1 MSEIRDRLIE
11 ALMDENPRWDHIR
24 AGEVLDRCLA
34 VLSEH
39 ADEWTDAVPKLDAW
53 RPTRR
58 NAEQLLAVLADPE
71 ETP

>member
-39 ADEWTDAVPKLDAW
+39 ADEWY
-53 RPTRR
+53 
-58 NAEQLLAVLADPE
+58 AEAGGPFMTVDSLLAVLADPE
-71 ETP
+71 ETL